1 MVLEKMEVRNMT
13 AVLRFEKRSFADKI
27 TTNGILRGIDRG
39 LVALKKHNER
49 EEINSRMEVKSKQSE
64 NINTSLSYRNVYFKI
79 MQYEEIE
86 EIKNTPHR
94 SNGVGAFELVFDFQD
109 LTEEEREEFDV
120 IKHKQLI
127 DEYLKS
133 IGVTDRFKIL
143 SSVYHAD
150 EKNPHFHI
158 ICSGIDKESGKFGVN
173 EFFNPKEKGEV
184 ELDKDGNTVYLIE
197 NRGKRKGLPMLD
209 EQGNKT
215 PKQKL
220 TSRNGTQWLQN
231 TWSDFLAGSGTG
243 FSNKKEFTSVLSFSK
258 GVWRRFDNKTKQRIL
273 LVREAEKMRIKAIKE
288 ESYDEVEEI
297 ESFMRDEVNEILNI
311 AQDTQIDIAIERK
324 KTQRTKS
331 LTPKLK

>member
-1 MVLEKMEVRNMT
+1 MVLEKKEVRNMT

-27 TTNGILRGIDRG
+27 TTNGVLRGIDNNG
-39 LVALKKHNER
+39 LIALKKHNER
-49 EEINSRMEVKSKQSE
+49 EEIISRMEVKSKQSE
-64 NINTSLSYRNVYFKI
+64 NINTLLSYRNVYFKK

-94 SNGVGAFELVFDFQD
+94 DNGVGAFEFVFDFQD
-109 LTEEEREEFDV
+109 LTEEEREEFDI
-120 IKHKQLI
+120 IKHKLLI
-127 DEYLKS
+127 EEYLKS
-133 IGVTDRFKIL
+133 IGADRFKIL
-143 SSVYHAD
+143 STAYHAD

-158 ICSGIDKESGKFGVN
+158 IFSGIDKESKKFGVN

-184 ELDKDGNTVYLIE
+184 AKDKEDNVIYLIE

-209 EQGNKT
+209 EQGNKI
-215 PKQKL
+215 PKQK
-220 TSRNGTQWLQN
+220 TTRRNGTQWLQN
-231 TWSDFLAGSGTG
+231 TWSDFLEGSGTG

-288 ESYDEVEEI
+288 ESYDEVQEI
-297 ESFMRDEVNEILNI
+297 ESFMRNEVNEILNI
-311 AQDTQIDIAIERK
+311 SQDIQVDIAIERK
-324 KTQRTKS
+324 NTQRTKT